1 MKLERL
7 GKIHKHR
14 IFKNFSWA
22 NSLADF
28 ARFNLIYGWNGTGKT
43 TLSGLFNALQ
53 LRSTVHEGDVE
64 FVFNGQ
70 TVLGENLTTA
80 PIPQVRVFNRDTVA
94 RSIFEL
100 AGDPSSKLPPVYVFG
115 EESAEKQRQLDLVK
129 QALPALQEQTKS
141 SIREEARAKKEL
153 EDFAVKTAR
162 AIKNLLIASGGEF
175 NNYNA
180 ADFKT
185 EITAFSKSPLPPLEE
200 DERKNLLVM
209 KDGKPM
215 ELVELPSFF
224 VPNIATAHSQ
234 VKEALH
240 KTVLSTVIDELVS
253 NPDLSFWVETGLSLH
268 AHDPERRCKFCTQPI
283 SSQRIQDLQKHF
295 NDEFKQFSQAL
306 EVMSVRLENLA
317 GEVSATDFPDSAYLY
332 PEIRTEYERAISDF
346 GLHRTNLKNA
356 ILALST
362 AVSRKKERIFERLE
376 LSDILLGGDGVPNN
390 LQSGWRLLSEAF
402 VGGAALLSEFM
413 GKAAFERAKNAI
425 ERHNE
430 KTTSFSQQV
439 NSARIRLHQHEL
451 TAALPGWIEKQGQV
465 DSLSEAKESA
475 QKSLQDLEKQK
486 MDLEAVIQDHRQPA
500 DELNNELFAYLGHR
514 EVRVEIE
521 ETGYRLIRHDGAATN
536 LSEGECTAIAF
547 LYFLKSLQDRSFDL
561 KNGIVVIDD
570 PISSLDTN
578 AIYNAFGFMKR
589 RLANV
594 GQLFVLTHNFTF
606 LRQTR
611 NWFSHMNKSRQTK
624 GSAQFFMLKAA
635 YENGHRCSTIEPMDA
650 FIKDYESE
658 YHYLFK
664 RVMTANLIPENAPLH
679 DYYELPNLV
688 RRLLES
694 FLVFKVPD
702 ESSLHTRLEAVSYDD
717 AKKTRIIRF
726 LDTHSHAEQI
736 AEGHDDSSALSEAPY
751 VIKDVLALMEAVDE
765 GHFLRMKQT
774 IPP

>member
-1 MKLERL
+1 MKLERF
-7 GKIHKHR
+7 GKIRNHR
-14 IFKNFSWA
+14 IFRSFSWT

-28 ARFNLIYGWNGTGKT
+28 ARFNVIYGWNGTGKT
-43 TLSGLFNALQ
+43 TLSGLFKALQ
-53 LRSTVHEGDVE
+53 LRSNLDEGDVE
-64 FVFNGQ
+64 FVFSGQ
-70 TVLGENLTTA
+70 TVLGRNLA
-80 PIPQVRVFNRDTVA
+80 VSPIPQVRVFNRDTVA

-100 AGDPSSKLPPVYVFG
+100 AGDPSSQLPPVYVFG
-115 EESAEKQRQLDLVK
+115 EESAEKQRQLDIVK
-129 QALPALQEQTKS
+129 QELPALLEKS
-141 SIREEARAKKEL
+141 KSAIREEARAKKEL
-153 EDFAVKTAR
+153 EEFAVKTAR
-162 AIKNLLIASGGEF
+162 AIKNLLIASGGDF

-180 ADFKT
+180 ADFKA
-185 EITAFSKSPLPPLEE
+185 EITAFSKRPLPALEE
-200 DERKNLLVM
+200 NERQELLVM

-215 ELVELPSFF
+215 EPVELPSFYL
-224 VPNIATAHSQ
+224 PNIAVAHSQ
-234 VKEALH
+234 VKEALQ

-253 NPDLSFWVETGLSLH
+253 NPDLSSWVETGLSLH
-268 AHDPERRCKFCTQPI
+268 AHDPEGCCKFCTQPLP
-283 SSQRIQDLQKHF
+283 SQRIQSLEKHF

-317 GEVSATDFPDSAYLY
+317 SEVSATDFPDSAQLY
-332 PEIRTEYERAISDF
+332 PEIRAEYEKAISDF
-346 GLHRTNLKNA
+346 TLHRTNLKNG

-376 LSDILLGGDGVPNN
+376 LSNILLGGDGVPNN
-390 LQSGWRLLSEAF
+390 LQSGWRLLWEAF
-402 VGGAALLSEFM
+402 AGGTALLSEFM
-413 GKAAFERAKNAI
+413 GKAAFDRAKGAI

-430 KTTSFSQQV
+430 KTASFSQQV
-439 NSARIRLHQHEL
+439 KSARVRLHQHEL
-451 TAALPGWIEKQGQV
+451 AIVLLDWSGKQELAN
-465 DSLSEAKESA
+465 SLSEAKENA
-475 QKSLQDLEKQK
+475 QRSLQDLERQK
-486 MDLEAVIQDHRQPA
+486 TDLEAVIQDHRQPA

-521 ETGYRLIRHDGAATN
+521 ETGYRLIRRDGAATN

-561 KNGIVVIDD
+561 QNGIVVIDD

-611 NWFSHMNKSRQTK
+611 NWFGHMNKNRQTR
-624 GSAQFFMLKAA
+624 GSAQFFMLRAR
-635 YENGHRCSTIEPMDA
+635 YEDGHRCSTIEAMDT

-702 ESSLHTRLEAVSYDD
+702 ESSLHARLEAVSYDD

-765 GHFLRMKQT
+765 GHFQRMRQAVMS
-774 IPP
+774 